1 MSELDEE
8 TLSAPQDST
17 FRRLRDGL
25 AHDRHRPLYHFLAPA
40 NWMND
45 PNGAI
50 FWKGKYHLF
59 YQYNP
64 NGPSWGTLHWGHT
77 ASSDLVHWEDFPIA
91 LTPSQEGPDQHGCW
105 SGCVVDDKG
114 VPTALYTAPGPQTVC
129 LATGDEDLINWT
141 KREVPVIRE
150 PPPELELA
158 GFPSITGDS
167 SADFRDPFVWREK
180 ERWFLLIGSGLRGK
194 GGTALLYESEDLRQ
208 WRYVQPFLTAIVGT
222 DCSMWE
228 CPMLLRAGDR
238 CALFVC
244 PHPEAKNVVWFAG
257 ERENGRLCERQRGK
271 LDLGIYAYAAHC
283 LDDPVRDRHLL
294 WTWIKEGRPGKIR
307 RAAGWAGL
315 LSLPKECDVD
325 ANYHLIVRPAVE
337 LQLLR
342 TEGRTIQGQRLA
354 PSSENPFLDFSG
366 DCLEFD
372 VELSLDEPAIFELTV
387 RATPDGAE
395 CTTISYHSAEQLL
408 IVDGSKSSL
417 DPNVNHLIFL
427 GPLAADQNGLVRFR
441 AFLDRSVLEV
451 FLADRA
457 CITQRLY
464 PTREDSLGVRCAV
477 TKGSIMVRQLAGWKM
492 ASIWPN

>member
-1 MSELDEE
+1 LN
-8 TLSAPQDST
+8 PQDST
-17 FRRLRDGL
+17 FHHLRNGL

-64 NGPSWGTLHWGHT
+64 NGPFWGTLHWGHT

-91 LTPSQEGPDQHGCW
+91 LTPSKEGPDQHGCW
-105 SGCVVDDKG
+105 SGCVVDDG
-114 VPTALYTAPGPQTVC
+114 GIPTALYTAPGPQTVC
-129 LATGDEDLINWT
+129 LATGDDDLINWT
-141 KREVPVIRE
+141 KHEVPVISE
-150 PPPELELA
+150 PPHELELA

-208 WRYVQPFLTAIVGT
+208 WHYRQPFLTGIVGT
-222 DCSMWE
+222 DCPMWE
-228 CPMLLRAGDR
+228 CPMLLRAGNR

-244 PHPEAKNVVWFAG
+244 PHPEAKSVIWFAG
-257 ERENGRLCERQRGK
+257 ERENGRLREHQRGK
-271 LDLGIYAYAAHC
+271 LDFGIYAYAAHC
-283 LDDPVRDRHLL
+283 LYDPVRDRHLL

-315 LSLPKECDVD
+315 LSLPKECDLD
-325 ANYHLIVRPAVE
+325 ANDQLTVRPAAE
-337 LQLLR
+337 LKLLR
-342 TEGRTIQGQRLA
+342 TEGRTIQGQRLT

-366 DCLEFD
+366 DCLEFE
-372 VELSLDEPAIFELTV
+372 VEFSLDEPAIFELTL

-395 CTTISYHSAEQLL
+395 CTTISYQSAEQLL
-408 IVDGSKSSL
+408 TVDGSKSSL
-417 DPNVNHLIFL
+417 DPDVNHLIFS
-427 GPLAADQNGLVRFR
+427 GPLAADQNGLVRFH

-464 PTREDSLGVRCAV
+464 PTREDSLGVHCAV
-477 TKGSIMVRQLAGWKM
+477 KKGAVMIHRLAAWKM
-492 ASIWPN
+492 ASIWHR